1 MDTTS
6 AYYFFIGWF
15 LILGSLWLMA
25 KAEGTRTLVYYILV
39 LAIVLDLVTHYAEIN
54 GILTS
59 AGFLKADVL
68 TGGGAT
74 GPGQIGSTPIP
85 VSPGHLGST

>member
-1 MDTTS
+1 MDTSS

-59 AGFLKADVL
+59 AGFLKADFL
-68 TGGGAT
+68 TEG